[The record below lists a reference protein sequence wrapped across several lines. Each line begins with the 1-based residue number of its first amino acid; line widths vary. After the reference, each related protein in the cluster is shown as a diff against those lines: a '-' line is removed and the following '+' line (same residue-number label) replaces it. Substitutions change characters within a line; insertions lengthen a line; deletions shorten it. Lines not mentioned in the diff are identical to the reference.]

1 MIDSDKAEKLKENT
15 VDLFEH
21 DRQLIV
27 KAINDDL
34 KGQYGDSFVFKMIA
48 PYFGRQGKKLR
59 PLLSVYVYRLI
70 AGDDAP
76 LKKIHPILSAIE
88 IAHNAS
94 LIVDDVFD
102 KDELRRGD
110 LSFFVK
116 YGTFAALSIAYN
128 LSAFVFDLATRTDHA
143 EVVRTVGG
151 AASDLSY
158 ALYLSKDLKSSSIV
172 TEEYFMDVLR
182 KKTSSLFRSAAKAA
196 ALLATDNRST
206 IQEME
211 EFGDNFGTAYQ
222 LRDDVLAIQG
232 TFDDLGKEPDSDI
245 VNRFQSL
252 ITIEAFK
259 NASKEDLRVLTEFY
273 LQDMDYDPEVIRQI
287 LIRSGGT
294 QAAMERCLDYRQ
306 MCLNTLEKFP
316 VSVTR
321 DKLTELLMKINFDR
335 IQKYDD

>member
-1 MIDSDKAEKLKENT
+1 MIDSDKAEKLKEDA
-15 VDLFEH
+15 VDLFEG

-27 KAINDDL
+27 NAINDDL
-34 KGQYGDSFVFKMIA
+34 KTQYGDSFVYKMIS
-48 PYFGRQGKKLR
+48 PYFGTQGKKLR

-70 AGDDAP
+70 AGDNAP

-158 ALYLSKDLKSSSIV
+158 ALYLSKDLKSSTIIS
-172 TEEYFMDVLR
+172 EDYFMDVLR

-196 ALLATDNRST
+196 ALLATDDREL
-206 IQEME
+206 IEEME
-211 EFGDNFGTAYQ
+211 VFGDNFGTAYQ

-252 ITIEAFK
+252 ITIEAFNRVK
-259 NASKEDLRVLTEFY
+259 GEDHRILSEFY
-273 LQDMDYDPEVIRQI
+273 LQDIDYDPEIIRGI
-287 LIRSGGT
+287 LIRSGAT
-294 QAAMERCLDYRQ
+294 QAVMERCLDYRQ
-306 MCLNTLEKFP
+306 MCLNTLDRFAESSTKH
-316 VSVTR
+316 
-321 DKLTELLMKINFDR
+321 KLTELLLKINFDKVV
-335 IQKYDD
+335 KYDE